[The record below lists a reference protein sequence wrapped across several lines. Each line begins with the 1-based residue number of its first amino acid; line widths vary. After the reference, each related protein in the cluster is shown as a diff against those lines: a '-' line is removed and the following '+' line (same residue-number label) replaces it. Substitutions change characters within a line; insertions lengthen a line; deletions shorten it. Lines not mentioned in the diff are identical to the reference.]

1 MDKQRPRGLLISNF
15 NISNLAGYL
24 RHESDPPGLEITVAP
39 FGQVMPVL
47 MQSDLEYGQGQP
59 DFALIWTQPEQ
70 ISESFAPLLA
80 YESSSLEAILAE
92 VDAYCAL
99 LLDLRR
105 RVKSVFVPTW
115 VLPGYQRGWGL
126 LDMKAGFG
134 LAQTLLR
141 MNLRLAENLAQAAD
155 IYLLDAQ
162 RWVSLAGK
170 NAFNPKLWYMGKIP
184 FSNEVFSEAAADIKS
199 ALRGIA
205 GQARKLI
212 VLDLDD
218 TLWGGIVGDVGWE
231 NLRLGGHDPLGEAYA
246 DFQAALKA
254 LTRRGILLGI
264 VSKNEA
270 AVALEAIQRHPEMAL
285 KLEDFAGWKINW
297 QDKAQNI
304 VELAAELNLG
314 LQAVVFIDDNPV
326 ERDRVK
332 AALPEVLVPDWPPD
346 KMNYK
351 SALLCLRCFDSPT
364 VSQEDLVKTQ
374 LYASE
379 RQRQEMK
386 QTIGSLDEWL
396 TSLNLVVTVETLN
409 ELNLPR
415 AAQLLNKTNQ
425 MNLTTRRMTESELA
439 EWASQPHHRLWTFRV
454 ADKFGDAGLTG
465 LASLEVDSDSG
476 RIVDF
481 VLSCRVM
488 GRQVEETMLYIIL
501 NHAQTAGLTEVYA
514 RYIPTAKNKP
524 CLSFFERAAGAA
536 NGNNIFTWELRREYP
551 APAPVKIN
559 AL

>member
-70 ISESFAPLLA
+70 ISESFASLLA

-126 LDMKAGFG
+126 LDMKVSFG
-134 LAQTLLR
+134 LVQTLLR

-184 FSNEVFSEAAADIKS
+184 FSNEVFSKAAADIKS
-199 ALRGIA
+199 ALRGID

-218 TLWGGIVGDVGWE
+218 TLWGGRSEPG
-231 NLRLGGHDPLGEAYA
+231 LRP
-246 DFQAALKA
+246 
-254 LTRRGILLGI
+254 
-264 VSKNEA
+264 
-270 AVALEAIQRHPEMAL
+270 
-285 KLEDFAGWKINW
+285 
-297 QDKAQNI
+297 
-304 VELAAELNLG
+304 
-314 LQAVVFIDDNPV
+314 
-326 ERDRVK
+326 
-332 AALPEVLVPDWPPD
+332 
-346 KMNYK
+346 
-351 SALLCLRCFDSPT
+351 
-364 VSQEDLVKTQ
+364 
-374 LYASE
+374 
-379 RQRQEMK
+379 
-386 QTIGSLDEWL
+386 
-396 TSLNLVVTVETLN
+396 
-409 ELNLPR
+409 
-415 AAQLLNKTNQ
+415 
-425 MNLTTRRMTESELA
+425 
-439 EWASQPHHRLWTFRV
+439 
-454 ADKFGDAGLTG
+454 
-465 LASLEVDSDSG
+465 
-476 RIVDF
+476 
-481 VLSCRVM
+481 
-488 GRQVEETMLYIIL
+488 
-501 NHAQTAGLTEVYA
+501 
-514 RYIPTAKNKP
+514 
-524 CLSFFERAAGAA
+524 
-536 NGNNIFTWELRREYP
+536 
-551 APAPVKIN
+551 
-559 AL
+559 